1 MLPKNLLCLTI
12 TTYPHLCIDS
22 TETELMR
29 LKMLE
34 KPHENLQIS
43 VPSNG
48 ERICAYDKA
57 KDAVITVKS
66 VYDGDRTD
74 RQAFIELILQR
85 QQKLRNEPRNE
96 NNILNRKENVDGDR
110 NQTYNY
116 ITPDA
121 VYTA

>member
-1 MLPKNLLCLTI
+1 MIKT
-12 TTYPHLCIDS
+12 
-22 TETELMR
+22 
-29 LKMLE
+29 
-34 KPHENLQIS
+34 
-43 VPSNG
+43 
-48 ERICAYDKA
+48 
-57 KDAVITVKS
+57 KDAVITLKS

-96 NNILNRKENVDGDR
+96 NNISNRKENVDGDR

-116 ITPDA
+116 FTPDA

>member
-1 MLPKNLLCLTI
+1 MT
-12 TTYPHLCIDS
+12 
-22 TETELMR
+22 
-29 LKMLE
+29 
-34 KPHENLQIS
+34 
-43 VPSNG
+43 
-48 ERICAYDKA
+48 KA

-66 VYDGDRTD
+66 VY

-96 NNILNRKENVDGDR
+96 NDILNRKENVDGDR

>member
-1 MLPKNLLCLTI
+1 MPMT
-12 TTYPHLCIDS
+12 
-22 TETELMR
+22 
-29 LKMLE
+29 
-34 KPHENLQIS
+34 KP
-43 VPSNG
+43 
-48 ERICAYDKA
+48 

-85 QQKLRNEPRNE
+85 QQKLRDEPRNG
-96 NNILNRKENVDGDR
+96 KENVDGDR